1 MTTIATDGK
10 TVAFD
15 TLITAGGQIVGHID
29 KAVEIAPGIIV
40 AGGGSHEAVQ
50 TFIEWMRMTWK
61 SDTRVPKPK
70 LANREGF
77 RGILVDTNAG
87 ACWGYEEKLFPF
99 RTQLPYTLGEGGDV
113 AIGAMLA
120 GKTPL
125 EAVKI
130 ASTLYPATGGEIKFL
145 PAPKGIPYKMTAV
158 FDDKT
163 VVTEGV
169 METGGVEIP
178 LPRVNESLTLAR
190 LWLGEDDTHTN
201 GQPKTSASPQ
211 PVETTSADDADQ
223 RPGTGAAGN

>member
-1 MTTIATDGK
+1 MTTIATDGR

-130 ASTLYPATGGEIKFL
+130 ASTLYPATGGQIKFL
-145 PAPKGIPYKMTAV
+145 PAPKPITIAEMPVSEEAAALV
-158 FDDKT
+158 A
-163 VVTEGV
+163 
-169 METGGVEIP
+169 
-178 LPRVNESLTLAR
+178 S
-190 LWLGEDDTHTN
+190 WLKDEDDTHTIDP
-201 GQPKTSASPQ
+201 PKTSASPQ